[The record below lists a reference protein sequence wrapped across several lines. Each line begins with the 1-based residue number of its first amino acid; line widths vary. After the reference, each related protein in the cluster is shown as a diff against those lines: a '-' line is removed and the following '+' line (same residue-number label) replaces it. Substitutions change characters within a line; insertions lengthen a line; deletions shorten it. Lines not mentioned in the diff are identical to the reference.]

1 MFEVKNLSIT
11 LIDKILIQNL
21 SFILNKGD
29 KLAIIGEEG
38 DGKSTLLKALLG
50 ICDYATISGTISCH
64 ENRIGY
70 LEQSMRKADLEKTGL
85 DYLFDTKEKYYEK
98 ITSFYKYLEL
108 LRLKEKILEQKLSTF
123 SGGEKVKIGIL
134 KLILEEVDIFF
145 LDEPTNDLDLET
157 LEWLEDFINH
167 IDKPVLYVSHDETL
181 LSHTANRILHLEQI
195 KHKTECKYTLL
206 NTDYDTYVEM
216 RLRGLEKQREL
227 AKSEKRDYQKSQE
240 KLRRVMNKVEY
251 EQNTISRQN
260 PHGAKV
266 LKKKMHAL
274 KSQER
279 KLEAKDLT
287 ETPSVEENITLF
299 FGSVEIPKNKVILD
313 LNISTLQVESQILAQ
328 NIHLEVVGNTHVCII
343 GNNGVG
349 KTTLLKEIYE
359 KLKTREDIRVGYMP
373 QDYNAILK
381 NYDKVLDYLSDEN
394 IDKTKARMYLGNLN
408 FTREEMTGK
417 IKVLSN
423 GSKAKLILLKM
434 VLTECNVLLLDEP
447 TRNISPLSSPVIRKS
462 LREFNGTII
471 SVSHDRKYMEEVCDT
486 LYELTRDGLI
496 RKR

>member
-11 LIDKILIQNL
+11 LVDKIMIQNL
-21 SFILNKGD
+21 SFTLNKGD

-38 DGKSTLLKALLG
+38 DGKSTLLKVLLG
-50 ICDYATISGTISCH
+50 ICDYAIISGTISYNG
-64 ENRIGY
+64 NRIGY
-70 LEQSMRKADLEKTGL
+70 LEQSMREADLEKTGFV
-85 DYLFDTKEKYYEK
+85 YLFTEEEKYYEK
-98 ITSFYKYLEL
+98 ITEFYKYLEL
-108 LRLKEKILEQKLSTF
+108 LHLKEIILKQKLSTF

-134 KLILEEVDIFF
+134 KLLLESVDIFF

-181 LSHTANRILHLEQI
+181 LSNTANRILHLEQI

-206 NTDYDTYVEM
+206 NTDYDTYVET
-216 RLRGLEKQREL
+216 RLRGLEKQSQL

-240 KLRRVMNKVEY
+240 RLRRVMNKVEY
-251 EQNTISRQN
+251 KQNTISRQN

-279 KLEAKDLT
+279 KLEAKDLM
-287 ETPSVEENITLF
+287 EPPSVEENITLF
-299 FGSVEIPKNKVILD
+299 FGSVEIPKTKRILNLD
-313 LNISTLQVESQILAQ
+313 MAMLLVGNQLLSR
-328 NIHLEVVGNTHVCII
+328 NIHLEVVGNVHVCII
-343 GNNGVG
+343 GKNGAG

-381 NYDKVLDYLSDEN
+381 NYGTVLDYLSDT
-394 IDKTKARMYLGNLN
+394 DKTKARMYLGNLN

-417 IKVLSN
+417 IDSLSN

-434 VLTECNVLLLDEP
+434 VLINCNVLLLDEP
-447 TRNISPLSSPVIRKS
+447 TRNISPLSSPVIRKA
-462 LREFNGTII
+462 LREFKGTII
-471 SVSHDRKYMEEVCDT
+471 SISHDRKYMEEVCDT
-486 LYELTRDGLI
+486 LYELTLDGLI
-496 RKR
+496 KKR